1 MNLGFVYFIK
11 ERRIVMID
19 LHTHTTASDG
29 DYSPEELIDIAI
41 SNGITTLAITDH
53 DNINGIE
60 RAINYA
66 MGKNITLI
74 PGIEVSAKVS
84 KGEMHILG
92 LFINHEDPV
101 FQNYLNDLQEKR
113 DNRNIKLVEKFN
125 ELGFNITIED
135 LKKISGGK
143 VIGKPHFAKW
153 FVKNGYAEKNEEVY
167 STYFDRPDFKAIKRE
182 TYEPDDIIKHIKANG
197 GLVILAH
204 PQSLA
209 LSFDELKEK
218 LITLKSYGLD
228 GMECYHS
235 NMTPEEMI
243 AFKKIASELNLLISK
258 GSDYHGPKVKS
269 TIELGTGINGNIAI
283 NEEIENEILDNMY
296 KAIK

>member
-1 MNLGFVYFIK
+1 
-11 ERRIVMID
+11 MID

-41 SNGITTLAITDH
+41 SQGITTLAITDH

-60 RAINYA
+60 RALKYA
-66 MGKNITLI
+66 SNKNISLV
-74 PGIEVSAKVS
+74 PGIEVSANVS

-101 FQNYLNDLQEKR
+101 FKKYLDDLQEKR
-113 DNRNIKLVEKFN
+113 DNRNIRLVEKFN
-125 ELGFNITIED
+125 ELGYDITIDD
-135 LKKISGGK
+135 LNRISGGK

-153 FVKNGYAEKNEEVY
+153 FIEQRLVETNEDVY
-167 STYFDRPDFKAIKRE
+167 TTYFDRPDFKAIKRE
-182 TYEPDDIIKHIKANG
+182 TYAPEDIIKHIKANG

-204 PQSLA
+204 PQSLD
-209 LSFDELKEK
+209 LSFDELKEM

-235 NMTPEEMI
+235 NMTSEEMV
-243 AFKKIASELNLLISK
+243 AFRKIASELNLLVSK

-283 NEEIENEILDNMY
+283 SKEIENEIIGNMRE
-296 KAIK
+296 ALV